1 MPGEQ
6 NVWRVSMETFHAFRD
21 DRPKEEK
28 WELIDG
34 RPTMMAPP
42 SRMHQRICRNIES
55 LFNARL
61 SAVRPDWQADR
72 EIGLLIPG
80 DEKYNPEPDVVVAD
94 AAIAMGEIYAERF
107 YAVVEVLSPNDK
119 DWALNLKLGYY
130 QSFDPCVAILFVEQT
145 RIACQLWRRIDSAW
159 SKAELAQPSDRLV
172 LPEIG
177 DIGALAECYRHTP
190 LWVGQS

>member
-6 NVWRVSMETFHAFRD
+6 NVWRVSMATFQAFRH

-42 SRMHQRICRNIES
+42 TRMHQRICRNIEA
-55 LFNARL
+55 LLNARL
-61 SAVRPDWQADR
+61 TIARPEWQADR

-119 DWALNLKLGYY
+119 DWALNLKLEYY
-130 QSFDPCVAILFVEQT
+130 QSHEPCVVILFVEQT
-145 RIACQLWRRIDSAW
+145 RIACQLWRRIDGGW
-159 SKAELAQPSDRLV
+159 SKVDVTHSSDRIE

-177 DIGALAECYRHTP
+177 DIGTLAECYRHTP
-190 LWVGQS
+190 LWVGA